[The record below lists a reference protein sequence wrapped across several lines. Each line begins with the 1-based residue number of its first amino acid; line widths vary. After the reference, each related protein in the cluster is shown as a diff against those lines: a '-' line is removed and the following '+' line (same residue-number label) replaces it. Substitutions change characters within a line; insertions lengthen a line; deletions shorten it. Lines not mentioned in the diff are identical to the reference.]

1 MSASQGVVGPES
13 TRNQCVNKP
22 NSDIQTFH
30 YSLKRRIEIINLL
43 NSFTLSWFY
52 YKYVR
57 LYRIGGISKIVDKKM
72 LCFLKMEKVKLLVC
86 SPFGRNRIGI
96 ELKCQRRLLGWWT
109 VIYISSDVTQKEK
122 GEVGPAGTELLTK
135 KQRER
140 NSDKKR
146 GILIT
151 TRENRT
157 RNHEKEVRKS
167 I

>member
-1 MSASQGVVGPES
+1 
-13 TRNQCVNKP
+13 
-22 NSDIQTFH
+22 
-30 YSLKRRIEIINLL
+30 
-43 NSFTLSWFY
+43 
-52 YKYVR
+52 
-57 LYRIGGISKIVDKKM
+57 M
-72 LCFLKMEKVKLLVC
+72 LCFLKMEKVKFLVC

-146 GILIT
+146 GILIAT
-151 TRENRT
+151 KENRT

-167 I
+167 ILSSHCSVLYCLKLAILKMAEIKERPLIWFCCPWLLSFFVVFLLVIWSSLCLCTHLVLNSNKWRRF